1 MSDSVTRRKSF
12 RDPQWF
18 FIRILAMSD
27 RFFVL
32 PVFAMALVVFAV
44 TYLLAAI
51 IFAGITRLFAAI
63 ADGDGVCAAPQTPG

>member
-1 MSDSVTRRKSF
+1 
-12 RDPQWF
+12 
-18 FIRILAMSD
+18 MSD